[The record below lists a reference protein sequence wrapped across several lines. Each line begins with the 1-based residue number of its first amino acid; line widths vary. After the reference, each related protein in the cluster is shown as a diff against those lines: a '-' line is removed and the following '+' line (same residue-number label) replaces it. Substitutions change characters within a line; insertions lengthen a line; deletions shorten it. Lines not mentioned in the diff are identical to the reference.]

1 MLLLITVISFTV
13 RYLKVNVCVQLL
25 SYVQLFAAPW
35 TVAHKAPLSMEFS
48 RQEYWSRVPFYPPRD
63 PPDPRIKHA
72 SLISPIHQM
81 KKKKK
86 AQKYYLITILMF

>member
-35 TVAHKAPLSMEFS
+35 TVVHKHLCPWNFPGKNIGAGCHFLLQGILLTQGSNTYLLYL
-48 RQEYWSRVPFYPPRD
+48 QY
-63 PPDPRIKHA
+63 IK
-72 SLISPIHQM
+72 
-81 KKKKK
+81 
-86 AQKYYLITILMF
+86 